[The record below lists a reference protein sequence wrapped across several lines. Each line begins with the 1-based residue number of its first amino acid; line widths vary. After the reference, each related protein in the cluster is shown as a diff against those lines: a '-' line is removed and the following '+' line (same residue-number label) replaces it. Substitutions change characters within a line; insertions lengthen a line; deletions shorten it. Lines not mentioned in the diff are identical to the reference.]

1 METYTGKILVAHPE
15 LRGPMF
21 QRSVIFV
28 MEHSLDRGAQGLI
41 LNKTIGYPVEQIFS
55 NNGLTIDS
63 RDVVHKGGP
72 LNERSISLFHTGEW
86 VSSNTYPVGNYC
98 VSSDKFML
106 EKMATGPAPV
116 YWRMVSGVSGW
127 APGQLEAEIEGK
139 GPMMEKSWL
148 TLPPNDSILFEYD
161 GEEQWKKAIEAC
173 SQQIV
178 DAYF

>member
-28 MEHSLDRGAQGLI
+28 MEHSPDRGAQGLI

-161 GEEQWKKAIEAC
+161 GEEQWQRCLELATK
-173 SQQIV
+173 QMV
-178 DAYF
+178 NYYF